1 TSSMDLLQRALFTVF
16 GTLTLMYAVVKLSLG
31 YWKRRGILHEKPKF
45 LWGNIRGVVGG
56 KRHVQE
62 ALQTIYDSHKGQAP
76 FVGCYALLKPFV
88 MVLDLELVHNILV
101 SDVGYFTS
109 RGLYHNVH
117 NEPLS
122 GNLLQLDGHKWRTL
136 HAKSVSVFTSSN
148 MQKLM
153 PRLLQVS
160 KTFGSRIGEQ
170 KLQNLNVSQ
179 LIDGYNIGV
188 IASLA
193 FGLTGDQAEFREMS
207 RSYWNNFSLWR
218 AYLALELPLIA
229 RLLQHT
235 SYDELATNYFYNL
248 VHAQLYQQRLRDR
261 QPLQNFLQLYAAP
274 DNALSDEQIAAQS
287 FGFILAGLEPLNAT
301 LGFCLYEL
309 ALQPE
314 LQDRVRAEIQKMLRQ
329 HDGHQLTVDSLNQLK
344 YTKQVLN
351 GECFDSSHGF
361 KQLINIFL
369 IETLRLHTPYPFL
382 LRRATKE
389 FELPNSVFVI
399 ARGNNLIIPV
409 AAIHR
414 DPSLYPDPMR
424 FDPDRFEAEAVKI
437 RPAMSFLPF
446 GQGLRGCI
454 AMQLAEQQL
463 LVGLVALLQ
472 HHKYAPCAETQIPLQ
487 YDNRKLLLMPKTGI
501 QLSVECL

>member
-1 TSSMDLLQRALFTVF
+1 MDLLHRVLFTAF
-16 GTLTLMYAVVKLSLG
+16 GTLTLFYVVVKISLG

-45 LWGNIRGVVGG
+45 LWGNIKGVVGG
-56 KRHVQE
+56 KRHVLD
-62 ALQTIYDSHKGQAP
+62 ALQTIYDTHKGQAP

-101 SDVGYFTS
+101 SDEGYFTS
-109 RGLYHNVH
+109 RGLYNNMN

-122 GNLLQLDGHKWRTL
+122 GNLLQLDGHKWRSL
-136 HAKSVSVFTSSN
+136 HAKSVTVFTSSN
-148 MQKLM
+148 LQKLM

-160 KTFGSRIGEQ
+160 NIFGSRIGEQ
-170 KLQNLNVSQ
+170 KLQQFNVSQ
-179 LIDGYNIGV
+179 LVDGYNIEV
-188 IASLA
+188 IGSLA
-193 FGLTGDQAEFREMS
+193 FGLTGDQVEFRQMS

-218 AYLALELPLIA
+218 AYLALELPLLA
-229 RLLQHT
+229 RLVQYT

-261 QPLQNFLQLYAAP
+261 QPLQTFLQLFSAA
-274 DNALSDEQIAAQS
+274 DDALSDAQIAAQA

-309 ALQPE
+309 ALQPD
-314 LQDRVRAEIQKMLRQ
+314 LQDRVRSEIQQLLHQ
-329 HDGHQLTVDSLNQLK
+329 HDGQLTADSLKQLK

-351 GECFDSSHGF
+351 
-361 KQLINIFL
+361 
-369 IETLRLHTPYPFL
+369 ETLRLHTPYPFL

-389 FELPNSVFVI
+389 FELAKSVFVI

-414 DPSLYPDPMR
+414 DPSIYPDPLR
-424 FDPDRFEAEAVKI
+424 FDPDRFEAAAVKA

-463 LVGLVALLQ
+463 LIGLVALLH

-487 YDNRKLLLMPKTGI
+487 YDNRKLLLMPKTDI
-501 QLSVECL
+501 QLSVEYVDT

>member
-1 TSSMDLLQRALFTVF
+1 MELLQRALLTAFS
-16 GTLTLMYAVVKLSLG
+16 TLTLFYVVVKLSLG
-31 YWKRRGILHEKPKF
+31 YWKRRGILHAKPKF
-45 LWGNIRGVVGG
+45 LWGNLKGVVGG

-62 ALQTIYDSHKGQAP
+62 ALQTIYDTHKGQAP

-101 SDVGYFTS
+101 SDAGYFTS
-109 RGLYHNVH
+109 RGLYHNIQ

-136 HAKSVSVFTSSN
+136 HAKSVGVFTSSN
-148 MQKLM
+148 LQKLM
-153 PRLLQVS
+153 PRLLEVS
-160 KTFGSRIGEQ
+160 KILGNRIGDQ
-170 KLQNLNVSQ
+170 KLQKLNVSQ
-179 LIDGYNIGV
+179 LVDGYNVEV
-188 IASLA
+188 IAALA
-193 FGLTGDQAEFREMS
+193 FGFKGDQAEFREMS

-218 AYLALELPLIA
+218 AYLALELPLLA

-235 SYDELATNYFYNL
+235 SYDELAANYFYNL

-261 QPLQNFLQLYAAP
+261 QPLQNFLQLYSAP
-274 DNALSDEQIAAQS
+274 DDALSDAQIAAQA

-314 LQDRVRAEIQKMLRQ
+314 LQDRARNEIHEVLQQ
-329 HDGHQLTVDSLNQLK
+329 YGGQLTADSLKQLK

-351 GECFDSSHGF
+351 GKYCNSLQDF
-361 KQLINIFL
+361 KQFISFFIV
-369 IETLRLHTPYPFL
+369 ETLRLHTPYPFL

-389 FELPNSVFVI
+389 FELPKSVFVI

-414 DPSLYPDPMR
+414 DPSIYTDPLR
-424 FDPDRFEAEAVKI
+424 FDPDRFEAAAVKS

-463 LVGLVALLQ
+463 MVGLVALLQ
-472 HHKYAPCAETQIPLQ
+472 HHKYSPCADTQIPLQ
-487 YDNRKLLLMPKTGI
+487 YDNRKLLLMPKVDI
-501 QLSVECL
+501 LLSVECVDI